1 MNKLIIDE
9 KIINKINRDENSYN
23 VSIEWINEKGRS
35 FPVSSND
42 FPAASVVTSST
53 VSLGWKRPKIIN
65 QSTPKKASKL
75 EKQKFVLTQCLK
87 KMKVTHWRITFFN
100 NLHIDIADMINRK
113 MESSLEKIQSIYN

>member
-42 FPAASVVTSST
+42 FPAASVVTSSN
-53 VSLGWKRPKIIN
+53 VSLG
-65 QSTPKKASKL
+65 
-75 EKQKFVLTQCLK
+75 
-87 KMKVTHWRITFFN
+87 
-100 NLHIDIADMINRK
+100 
-113 MESSLEKIQSIYN
+113 